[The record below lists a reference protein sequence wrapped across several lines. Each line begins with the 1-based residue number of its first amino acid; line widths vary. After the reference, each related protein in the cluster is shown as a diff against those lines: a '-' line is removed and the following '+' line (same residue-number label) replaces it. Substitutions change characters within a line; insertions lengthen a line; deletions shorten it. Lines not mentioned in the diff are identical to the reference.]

1 MNTEKKN
8 KKARQKLV
16 EFFRAAIRGL
26 LAHKRALLVFVVLV
40 ITATK

>member
-1 MNTEKKN
+1 MNTEQKK

-16 EFFRAAIRGL
+16 EFFRAALCGL
-26 LAHKRALLVFVVLV
+26 STHKRVLLVLVVLV

>member
-1 MNTEKKN
+1 MNTEQKK

-26 LAHKRALLVFVVLV
+26 LAHKRVLLFLVVLV
-40 ITATK
+40 ITAK